1 MPKLLVSKS
10 TTTLTLNFLGSA
22 NTLNTSLEIMRT
34 WIEENLDIYK
44 VGSPQT
50 W

>member
-1 MPKLLVSKS
+1 MPKLLVSNYTS
-10 TTTLTLNFLGSA
+10 ILTLNFFGRAS
-22 NTLNTSLEIMRT
+22 TLNTSSEIMRT